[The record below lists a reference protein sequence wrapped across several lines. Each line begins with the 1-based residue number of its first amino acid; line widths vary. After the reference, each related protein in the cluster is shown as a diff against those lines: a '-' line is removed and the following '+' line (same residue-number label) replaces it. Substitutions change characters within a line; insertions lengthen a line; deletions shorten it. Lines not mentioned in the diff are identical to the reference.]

1 MSGGEQRNR
10 LEREATVVS
19 MTERGEYLPTSIDG
33 VHVFEPVIHE
43 DSRGSFHEWFKADGF
58 AEAVGY
64 PFIPEQANMSVS
76 AAGVVRGIHFADVPP
91 GQAKMVTCAA
101 GAVSDVIIDLRR
113 GSDTY
118 LQHIVVELNA
128 ETRKIVYLPVGVGHA
143 FISHVDGSVVTYF
156 TSTGYDPGIEHT
168 LNIHD
173 EALGID
179 VAAILGEVSEVT
191 SDRDADAPGLSEVE
205 HRLPEWSECQ
215 SLEREMKD
223 LWAMSNEE
231 DAGL

>member
-1 MSGGEQRNR
+1 
-10 LEREATVVS
+10 

-33 VHVFEPVIHE
+33 VHVFEPAIHE
-43 DSRGSFHEWFKADGF
+43 DTRGSFHEWFKADGF
-58 AEAVGY
+58 AEALGY

-91 GQAKMVTCAA
+91 GQAKMITCAS

-118 LQHIVVELNA
+118 LEHIVVPLN
-128 ETRKIVYLPVGVGHA
+128 EQSRRIVYLPVGVGHA
-143 FISHVDGSVVTYF
+143 FISHVDGSVVTYL

-173 EALGID
+173 EALGIS
-179 VAAILGEVSEVT
+179 VEEILGDVPEVT
-191 SDRDADAPGLSEVE
+191 SDRDAQAPDLAEVE
-205 HRLPEWSECQ
+205 HRLPEWDECRAHENE
-215 SLEREMKD
+215 LRD

-231 DAGL
+231 EAGQ